1 MDFVQTIEFEEDMQP
16 KLESKEELLGI
27 KEEIDSTE
35 VELEILSSAAKNLS
49 SVRKE
54 IVKMDFNQI
63 IEPCGKFEARE
74 QGGQTSKDFDHPLA
88 KSKLIK
94 SDVKTLVKSET
105 IEMKTDLKTEIKQEN
120 LGEFEAREQVGIDFI
135 TDKDFKTPFVA
146 KSELIDIKTEV
157 KTEIKEEPFEK
168 FEAREQDVINFITSK
183 DFDQND
189 NEPEFPTREIDFAV
203 KRKIREEPN
212 ESNVPLKKFMQKGS
226 VHQSMSMGEEFDTN
240 LPSELNEKSNSDDEN
255 GDDLDFSL
263 DEQDNIPDF
272 DETVRYLPTVGK
284 QLIIKTLSHTDF
296 EKMLNEERL
305 KNQMLQTK
313 LDQVH
318 QDHLKKNLSQEKS
331 LTDLKEKN
339 SILQQDISAQ
349 TEVIVEKM
357 EIIENLQQN
366 GSKECSHL
374 SIRRENID
382 LKRSIKELEDINA
395 VLSPAAKEVRKIRN
409 ALIAKIEL
417 GSRETDENE
426 HENMQKLDII
436 SLLHKYE
443 IKLTTSINKKNET
456 SQKTKNEEL
465 KEKDAELEKLKAR
478 VVRLKGKNK
487 ELKNKASN

>member
-94 SDVKTLVKSET
+94 SEVKTLVKSET

-120 LGEFEAREQVGIDFI
+120 LGEFEACEQVGIDFI
-135 TDKDFKTPFVA
+135 TDKDFKIPFVA

-157 KTEIKEEPFEK
+157 KTEINEEPFEK
-168 FEAREQDVINFITSK
+168 YEAREQDVINFITSK

-240 LPSELNEKSNSDDEN
+240 LPSEKSNSDDEN

-272 DETVRYLPTVGK
+272 DETVRYLPTVGN

-366 GSKECSHL
+366 GSKERSHL

-417 GSRETDENE
+417 GSREIDENE
-426 HENMQKLDII
+426 HEKMQKLDIL
-436 SLLHKYE
+436 SLLHRYDK
-443 IKLTTSINKKNET
+443 KLTTSLSKKNET
-456 SQKTKNEEL
+456 SQKTKNEES
-465 KEKDAELEKLKAR
+465 KVNNVELEKLRSKII
-478 VVRLKGKNK
+478 RLKAKNK
-487 ELKNKASN
+487 KLKNKASTVS